1 MLAVKPGLG
10 VLFRLQR
17 DPAHNANSFQHQRQ
31 ERPVKMKMR
40 EILQATEPLLS
51 NSSVNIERR
60 QCSRVLLGCPVMLTS
75 TQGIMMGQIIDISL
89 GGAFVCCKKP
99 LNVKESLELQ
109 FRLSPDSANLT
120 VKGVVVRSKVHC
132 LDSDIKCHGMGVRF
146 NDLSP
151 ESSLAIKGVVEKGV
165 EV

>member
-1 MLAVKPGLG
+1 
-10 VLFRLQR
+10 
-17 DPAHNANSFQHQRQ
+17 
-31 ERPVKMKMR
+31 MR

-99 LNVKESLELQ
+99 LNVKESLEL
-109 FRLSPDSANLT
+109 T

-151 ESSLAIKGVVEKGV
+151 ESSRAIKGVVEKGV